1 MLHAFALGV
10 GVGKL
15 EGVTSEEPV
24 ETMSYTKVLRD
35 FRSQLNGKPIRF
47 PTGHQNFCHNGVQS

>member
-15 EGVTSEEPV
+15 EGVTSENPV
-24 ETMSYTKVLRD
+24 ETTMYANFLRD
-35 FRSQLNGKPIRF
+35 LLG
-47 PTGHQNFCHNGVQS
+47 